1 MMMSPWAA
9 VSVELVGFFF
19 LRAQMFELCPAY
31 SGEVQASRKHSRC
44 NGAATRAS
52 LVFSSVDAFFWR
64 DVGWIV
70 NCSATLE
77 FVGLV
82 WPIKPQELPYRRSAQ
97 AAYRLALKQFFPN
110 PNRFR
115 VAVRRVQINY
125 GDF

>member
-52 LVFSSVDAFFWR
+52 L
-64 DVGWIV
+64 I
-70 NCSATLE
+70 
-77 FVGLV
+77 